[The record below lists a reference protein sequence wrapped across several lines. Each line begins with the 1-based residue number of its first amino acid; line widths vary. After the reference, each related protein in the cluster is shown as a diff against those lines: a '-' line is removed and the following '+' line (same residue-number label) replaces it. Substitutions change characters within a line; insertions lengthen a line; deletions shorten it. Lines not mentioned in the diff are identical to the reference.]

1 MIELS
6 RTEEATAKAIVR
18 GGGDQVISRLAQ
30 EVVKPF
36 FDRTRTTG
44 SLEGVAEELRSALS
58 SRADAQPS
66 EQKAIREAPLTKTC
80 AETAIKAYDQIK
92 VLDQMLSALIRAQN
106 VSQASNLIL
115 DASLLHKDTFNMLSK
130 TVMSSDIL
138 NSSESIQLTKLLM
151 DFEHKRL
158 TERRRGWVKVLEE
171 MGFRP

>member
-6 RTEEATAKAIVR
+6 RDEEATAKAIVR
-18 GGGDQVISRLAQ
+18 EGGDQVISRLAQ

-36 FDRTRTTG
+36 FERTRTTG

-66 EQKAIREAPLTKTC
+66 EQKAPLTRTC

-92 VLDQMLSALIRAQN
+92 VLDQMLSVLIRAQN
-106 VSQASNLIL
+106 VSHASNLIL
-115 DASLLHKDTFNMLSK
+115 DAAVLHKDTFNALPK
-130 TVMSSDIL
+130 TVMSSGIL

-158 TERRRGWVKVLEE
+158 TERRRGWVKALEE